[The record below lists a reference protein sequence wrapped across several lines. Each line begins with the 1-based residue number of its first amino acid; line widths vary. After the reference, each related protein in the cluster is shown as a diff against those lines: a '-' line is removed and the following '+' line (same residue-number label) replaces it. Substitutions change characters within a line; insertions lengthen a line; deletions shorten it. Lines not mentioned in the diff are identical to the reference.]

1 MPFGFLGKLAG
12 SIGGGIKSGGTFNE
26 MASIEWRQRRDHSET
41 GGSGAVE
48 DRSKAGSEEKLSLAS
63 EAKF

>member
-26 MASIEWRQRRDHSET
+26 MASIEWRP
-41 GGSGAVE
+41 GGAIILKPVE
-48 DRSKAGSEEKLSLAS
+48 VEQSKT
-63 EAKF
+63 EAKPEAKKN